1 MTNSFTIPIHSN
13 KTFRLNQH
21 LFYETSMI
29 VVNFKSENCNL
40 KFSKVTEEAEIF
52 SNKPDYYQLIFSSKK
67 IT

>member
-40 KFSKVTEEAEIF
+40 KISKVTEEAEIF
-52 SNKPDYYQLIFSSKK
+52 PINLTTIN
-67 IT
+67 